1 MLANR
6 PAALAHLK
14 KYLPETD
21 DATLEICLDA
31 LSRRS
36 ARGPADAIR
45 RRQSAERHEGDRR
58 DSDDADTAEG
68 VLWTNAY
75 NK

>member
-21 DATLEICLDA
+21 DATLKICFDA

-36 ARGPADAIR
+36 ARGA
-45 RRQSAERHEGDRR
+45 G
-58 DSDDADTAEG
+58 
-68 VLWTNAY
+68 
-75 NK
+75 